1 MDLGSLMEEFIDAAQ
16 STDEHQLDGVYQ
28 KPMIYDM
35 VNALSSSETIEND
48 LASFKTYLE
57 QRLKDPED
65 PLYNAVS
72 GYSTP
77 TTPSC
82 WCTRKMWTGTSSSP
96 TPKS

>member
-1 MDLGSLMEEFIDAAQ
+1 
-16 STDEHQLDGVYQ
+16 
-28 KPMIYDM
+28 MIYDM

-57 QRLKDPED
+57 QRLNDPED

-72 GYSTP
+72 GVQYTYDP
-77 TTPSC
+77 QLLVYTKT
-82 WCTRKMWTGTSSSP
+82 WTGTSSSP